1 MSGIDHLLQR
11 LRKQREEGG
20 LRRDRGGGQGDG
32 QAARFLVTKQS
43 WRGSYR
49 RLLCITPT
57 HIVTVSS
64 TEDSNDG
71 RRRSSAN
78 IGQRPLPQAP
88 EQATSA
94 CLAPP

>member
-20 LRRDRGGGQGDG
+20 LRRGRGGGQGDG

-64 TEDSNDG
+64 IAGVAAPAVATAAPAARTCGS
-71 RRRSSAN
+71 
-78 IGQRPLPQAP
+78 QR
-88 EQATSA
+88 
-94 CLAPP
+94 